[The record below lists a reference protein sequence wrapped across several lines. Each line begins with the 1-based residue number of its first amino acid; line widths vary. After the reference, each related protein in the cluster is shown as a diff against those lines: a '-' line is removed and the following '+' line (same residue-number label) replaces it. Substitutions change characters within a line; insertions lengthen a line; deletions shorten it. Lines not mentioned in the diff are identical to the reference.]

1 MTYPLLLALVAF
13 FEAETLAYLAVNR
26 VASRLRNV
34 SLFTSKDQILPPLPR
49 SLWLYLSFFPYCFLA
64 AFDGGNLRRTGRL
77 LSCVALDALVSY
89 RSFLKFPSTYPRPTI
104 HDDDPGLEAAWR
116 TLHEADP
123 PANTFPSVHVGHSM
137 LLALALSHHLPR
149 QRSDALMLW
158 ASLIT
163 ASTLTTKQH
172 YLIDLAGGVVA
183 AEAIV
188 THVYEPW
195 EEGRLDWRTARD
207 ELGKLFER
215 LDDMAGAPEQAWLR
229 AADRHPRL
237 REFLGTLASHDS
249 LADLYASMDG
259 RHDLLTQTRRLAR
272 LLSTSGR
279 LFSLLTAP
287 LPGSRKFA
295 RQFEAVVEQLSD
307 RRLADYLR
315 ENEPELRRALQLLFE
330 LEATVAPAPAPA
342 PTPVP
347 ASIPDPVP
355 LPEAIPAGA
364 PA

>member
-13 FEAETLAYLAVNR
+13 FEAETLAYLAVSG

-34 SLFTSKDQILPPLPR
+34 SLFTSNDKILPRLPR
-49 SLWLYLSFFPYCFLA
+49 SLWLYLSFFPYCLLA
-64 AFDGGNLRRTGRL
+64 AFDGGNIRRTGRL
-77 LSCVALDALVSY
+77 LSCVALDSLVSY
-89 RSFLKFPSTYPRPTI
+89 RSFLKFPSAYPRIAI
-104 HDDDPGLEAAWR
+104 HDDDPRLEAAWR

-123 PANTFPSVHVGHSM
+123 PANTFPSLHVGHSM

-215 LDDMAGAPEQAWLR
+215 LDAMARAPEQAWLH

-237 REFLGTLASHDS
+237 REFLGTLANHAS

-259 RHDLLTQTRRLAR
+259 RHHLLKQTQRLAK
-272 LLSTSGR
+272 LLSHSGR
-279 LFSLLTAP
+279 LFTILTAP
-287 LPGSRKFA
+287 LPGTRKFA
-295 RQFEAVVEQLSD
+295 RQFEAAVDQLSD
-307 RRLADYLR
+307 GRLADYLR

-330 LEATVAPAPAPA
+330 LEAPTAPAPAPVPVQVPVSA
-342 PTPVP
+342 PVP
-347 ASIPDPVP
+347 A
-355 LPEAIPAGA
+355 
-364 PA
+364 